1 MKTFVYYI
9 LLFFYLVVFDACT
22 EDKSMIELWNDK
34 IKLNGTPEPE
44 LINKLEQGDIDY
56 VFSFSSVM
64 TLSIIIEPPYIYHC
78 FILEQILGNKQLCYL
93 KIDDASRFHFVPE
106 YDSLNY
112 DMSLRFSEVK
122 NGLLPSSK
130 FDSIPLYRAR
140 SKNYFQQLALCDDDK
155 FFSDYLNQ
163 SLYFNCDSTIICEF
177 DKKDRLFKLM
187 EILLVRLVVLP
198 VYDEYPHLEN
208 IFLDGDIFVCG
219 GPIGQF
225 YPNVYHDN
233 PAKLLE
239 EDIIE
244 WNKWY
249 NLGSFI
255 SKIVGER
262 YKTNIFSYY
271 KCLKDNLTT
280 KINEIDSLY
289 KSDWYIYNY
298 HYCYYFAFNITH
310 DLNKIKIERK
320 FINANY
326 LLSSRIGLE

>member
-9 LLFFYLVVFDACT
+9 LLFYYLIVFVACT
-22 EDKSMIELWNDK
+22 EEKSMIELWGEK
-34 IKLNGTPEPE
+34 INLNGTPEPG
-44 LINKLEQGDIDY
+44 LIKKLEQGDIDY

-78 FILEQILGNKQLCYL
+78 FILEQMLGNKQLSYL
-93 KIDDASRFHFVPE
+93 KIDDAFRFHYVPE

-130 FDSIPLYRAR
+130 FDSIPLYRAK
-140 SKNYFQQLALCDDDK
+140 SKKYFQQLALCDDDK
-155 FFSDYLNQ
+155 EFSDYLNK
-163 SLYFNCDSTIICEF
+163 SLYFNCDSTIISEI
-177 DKKDRLFKLM
+177 DKKERLFKLM

-208 IFLDGDIFVCG
+208 VFLDGDIFLCG

-225 YPNVYHDN
+225 YSNQFHDN
-233 PAKLLE
+233 PAHLLE
-239 EDIIE
+239 DEIIE
-244 WNKWY
+244 WNEWY

-255 SKIVGER
+255 SRVDGER

-271 KCLKDNLTT
+271 KSLKDNLTT

-289 KSDWYIYNY
+289 KSGWYIYNY
-298 HYCYYFAFNITH
+298 HYCYYFAFNIT
-310 DLNKIKIERK
+310 NYSNIIKIEKK

-326 LLSSRIGLE
+326 LLSSRIGME